1 MYQLQILCDKQFPE
15 KNDIISLV
23 EHVRSQYENGNTSTA
38 VGDFVTLKQMEF
50 YVKEAMKI
58 VAPYATAAVAGMS
71 AEQRKNT
78 CNAKL
83 SLRQAPMKYDFR
95 GNAEW
100 ERMKAQ
106 KVETPATSEKA
117 PQNEEKAVNKRIVE
131 FGSPLL
137 QKIVDRV
144 MADKSV
150 TMEVIASHY
159 DLTDDARKVI
169 EAAITLNK

>member
-1 MYQLQILCDKQFPE
+1 MKLTK
-15 KNDIISLV
+15 V
-23 EHVRSQYENGNTSTA
+23 EVSCTFNAGNYESVKLGGEWEITESETLTDAIQAATSA
-38 VGDFVTLKQMEF
+38 
-50 YVKEAMKI
+50 I
-58 VAPYATAAVAGMS
+58 
-71 AEQRKNT
+71 R
-78 CNAKL
+78 
-83 SLRQAPMKYDFR
+83 
-95 GNAEW
+95 AEW

-106 KVETPATSEKA
+106 KVETPATVEKA
-117 PQNEEKAVNKRIVE
+117 PKNEEKAVNKRLVE

>member
-1 MYQLQILCDKQFPE
+1 MKLTK
-15 KNDIISLV
+15 V
-23 EHVRSQYENGNTSTA
+23 EVSCTFNAGNYES
-38 VGDFVTLKQMEF
+38 
-50 YVKEAMKI
+50 VKLGGEWELTESETITDAI
-58 VAPYATAAVAGMS
+58 QAAT
-71 AEQRKNT
+71 
-78 CNAKL
+78 NAI
-83 SLRQAPMKYDFR
+83 RD
-95 GNAEW
+95 EW

-106 KVETPATSEKA
+106 KAETPAATEKA
-117 PQNEEKAVNKRIVE
+117 PQNEEKAVNKRLVE

-159 DLTDDARKVI
+159 DLTEDARKVI

>member
-1 MYQLQILCDKQFPE
+1 MKLTKIEVSCTF
-15 KNDIISLV
+15 NAGN
-23 EHVRSQYENGNTSTA
+23 YESVKLGGEWEITESE
-38 VGDFVTLKQMEF
+38 TLTDAIQ
-50 YVKEAMKI
+50 A
-58 VAPYATAAVAGMS
+58 ATAAI
-71 AEQRKNT
+71 R
-78 CNAKL
+78 
-83 SLRQAPMKYDFR
+83 
-95 GNAEW
+95 AEW
-100 ERMKAQ
+100 ERMKAP
-106 KVETPATSEKA
+106 KVETPATVEKA
-117 PQNEEKAVNKRIVE
+117 TQNEEKAVNKRLVE